1 MSPPAESPYAFRPA
15 ELKASEEA
23 VKSCS
28 LVSHSFV
35 WPSQMKLF
43 SAVDLRARVSTIS
56 LDALTQKFSGLSSSS
71 SLHIAPYVK
80 TLLLSYRSDRTDL
93 SKTVGHILSLLGN
106 LVSLRLQPWSKK
118 PWVRLPDFLHHLR
131 DSVAPL
137 STLQFIEIRHHH
149 FDSASDLQDLLF
161 SSLPRIVIDSPQLSG
176 LRRTDVDELPL
187 HKLLP
192 ERSHLHA
199 LHLEAYS
206 PGIIFS
212 IIHKLGHLSKLG
224 ALKTVTIGITSPSN
238 DIDEHHSWSDIDEF
252 FSQLSGIELEEVKD
266 HVAAEDFRKFLP
278 KVDKG
283 SCAFG

>member
-1 MSPPAESPYAFRPA
+1 VDSASNFTVLSFDDILRDAPRLPQELIDAILDELDMSPPAESPYAFRPA
-15 ELKASEEA
+15 KLKASEEA
-23 VKSCS
+23 VKSCA

-56 LDALTQKFSGLSSSS
+56 LDALTQKFSGLSSS

-118 PWVRLPDFLHHLR
+118 PWVRLPDFLHHLQ

-149 FDSASDLQDLLF
+149 FDSASDFQDLLCNCLSLKSLTLRAIIF
-161 SSLPRIVIDSPQLSG
+161 TNLIALGPLCPVSSLPRIVIDSLQLFG
-176 LRRTDVDELPL
+176 LRRTDVDELVQ
-187 HKLLP
+187 
-192 ERSHLHA
+192 SFITVDITHLHS
-199 LHLEAYS
+199 LHLEDGS
-206 PGIIFS
+206 MDII
-212 IIHKLGHLSKLG
+212 
-224 ALKTVTIGITSPSN
+224 
-238 DIDEHHSWSDIDEF
+238 
-252 FSQLSGIELEEVKD
+252 
-266 HVAAEDFRKFLP
+266 
-278 KVDKG
+278 
-283 SCAFG
+283 